1 MNPIR
6 VLHVVTKMDRAG
18 IETLLMNIY
27 RKIDRNKIQFDFLV
41 HTVDKGHYDDEIINL
56 GGKIFYISKLEPFK
70 INKYQ
75 KEIKRFFSAHKEYQI
90 IHSHLNTFSKH
101 VMKAAKDVNVPVKI
115 AHSHISFPGYSLK
128 SLYKLTA
135 RININRYTD
144 YKFACSE
151 DAARWVFG
159 SSDNVKIFPNA
170 IDSNQFKFD
179 LDVRRRVREE
189 LGADLDTLIIG
200 NVGRLTEQKN
210 HSFLID
216 IFAYINKKNP
226 NSMLVLLGEGE
237 LESFIKN
244 KSKELNISNDI
255 KFLGVRDNVND
266 YLHAM
271 DVFLFPSKFEGL
283 GIVAIEAQASGLKT
297 IASTKVPKETN
308 VTPLIEYL
316 SLDDPINIWGDK
328 VLDTRDGYERKDTSQ
343 EIVAAGYDIQ
353 QSTKWLESFY
363 LAQLKNCEDI

>member
-1 MNPIR
+1 MTPIR
-6 VLHVVTKMDRAG
+6 VLHVITKMDRAG

-41 HTVDKGHYDDEIINL
+41 HSESKGHYDDEIIDL
-56 GGKIFYISKLEPFK
+56 GGKIYCLNKLVPFRTY
-70 INKYQ
+70 KY
-75 KEIKRFFSAHKEYQI
+75 KKDLKDFFCAHKEYQI
-90 IHSHLNTFSKH
+90 VHSHLNTFSKY
-101 VMKAAKDVNVPVKI
+101 VVKAAKDVGVPVKI

-128 SLYKLTA
+128 SFYKLTS
-135 RININRYTD
+135 RININRYAD

-151 DAARWVFG
+151 EAARWVFG
-159 SSDNVKIFPNA
+159 TSDKVKIFPNA
-170 IDSNQFKFD
+170 IDSATFKFD
-179 LDVRRRVREE
+179 LDVRQRVREE

-200 NVGRLTEQKN
+200 NVGRLTDQKN

-216 IFAYINKKNP
+216 IFSYVNKKNS

-237 LESFIKN
+237 LESFIRN
-244 KSKELNISNDI
+244 KSEELNISDNI
-255 KFLGVRDNVND
+255 KLLGVRHNVND

-297 IASTKVPKETN
+297 LASTKVPKETN

-316 SLDDPINIWGDK
+316 SLDDSISIWGDR
-328 VLDTRDGYERKDTSQ
+328 VLDANLKYDRRDMTDN
-343 EIVAAGYDIQ
+343 IVREGYDI
-353 QSTKWLESFY
+353 KENVIWLQNFY
-363 LAQLKNCEDI
+363 LNII

>member
-1 MNPIR
+1 MCPIR
-6 VLHVVTKMDRAG
+6 VLHIVTKMDRAG
-18 IETLLMNIY
+18 IETLLMNIF

-41 HTVDKGHYDDEIINL
+41 HSESKGHYDDEIIDL
-56 GGKIFYISKLEPFK
+56 GGKIFCVDKIIPFK
-70 INKYQ
+70 TYKY
-75 KEIKRFFSAHKEYQI
+75 KKDLKNFFSVHREYRI
-90 IHSHLNTFSKH
+90 VHSHLNTFSKY
-101 VMKAAKDVNVPVKI
+101 VMKAARDVNIPVKI

-128 SLYKLTA
+128 SLYKIIA
-135 RININRYTD
+135 RMNINRFTD

-159 SSDNVKIFPNA
+159 SDDNVKIFPNA
-170 IDSNQFKFD
+170 IDSDQFKFD
-179 LDVRRRVREE
+179 FDVRQKVREE
-189 LGADLDTLIIG
+189 LGADLDTLVIG

-216 IFAYINKKNP
+216 VFSYVQKKNP
-226 NSMLVLLGEGE
+226 NSILVLLGEGE

-244 KSKELNISNDI
+244 KSKKLNIFDNI

-266 YLHAM
+266 YLQAM

-283 GIVAIEAQASGLKT
+283 GIVAIEAQASGLRT

-316 SLDDPINIWGDK
+316 SLDEPFNIWGDK
-328 VLDTRDGYERKDTSQ
+328 VLESSLINNRRDMVNNVIKE
-343 EIVAAGYDIQ
+343 GYDI
-353 QSTKWLESFY
+353 KENVNWLQNFY
-363 LAQLKNCEDI
+363 INVNPD